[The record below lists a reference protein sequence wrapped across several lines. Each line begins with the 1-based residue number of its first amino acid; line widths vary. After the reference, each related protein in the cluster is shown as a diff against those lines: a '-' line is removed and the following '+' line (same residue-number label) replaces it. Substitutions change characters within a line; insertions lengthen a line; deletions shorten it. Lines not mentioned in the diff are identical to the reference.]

1 MPLMNGFELYKE
13 IRKLY
18 EKVKVCFMTAFDIN
32 YAHFE
37 KAFPTMALR
46 HFIKKP
52 ITIENLKD
60 ELVQKINEDY
70 EIIG

>member
-1 MPLMNGFELYKE
+1 
-13 IRKLY
+13 
-18 EKVKVCFMTAFDIN
+18 
-32 YAHFE
+32 
-37 KAFPTMALR
+37 MALR